1 MGQIPRRRGG
11 EFSSWRRYE
20 LDSSSSEE
28 ESSDDED
35 ESDNAAAATA
45 ATAADPFAAAAEE
58 EDDGI
63 GSEASDQTEAEVEVE
78 SEDTVA
84 FAKSKAREKIISEL
98 KKDSSDI
105 HLITGRTKKERCEKI
120 WKKYAPQFD
129 LKKVVASVGRLML
142 QLDKQEGPFSD
153 DSRAT
158 SENKPPIWKT
168 QKEESLAYGLL
179 YKLRLHSEKG
189 TGIDN
194 MSTEEIYKH
203 HPVFHQYKFS
213 DFTEWDKRMVKL
225 TDKHR
230 EHLRM
235 QIEAFIRHRESCPQ
249 KTVSSRGKR
258 LWHQHDAAKEQLRG
272 DTLSGKAGMIK
283 PSELWLTK
291 ECYQDFTLDDFR
303 KHVYQ
308 EKYRQLAGPY
318 WQQKRNKIA
327 LKEHLKQVE
336 QTYQEW
342 HQSKFDK
349 DMDGLTDRLAK
360 I

>member
-1 MGQIPRRRGG
+1 MGQIRRRGG

-45 ATAADPFAAAAEE
+45 AAPFAAAAEE

-98 KKDSSDI
+98 KKESSDI

-129 LKKVVASVGRLML
+129 RKKVVASVGRLML

-168 QKEESLAYGLL
+168 PKEESLAYGLL

-194 MSTEEIYKH
+194 MSTEESLSPI
-203 HPVFHQYKFS
+203 
-213 DFTEWDKRMVKL
+213 
-225 TDKHR
+225 
-230 EHLRM
+230 
-235 QIEAFIRHRESCPQ
+235 QI
-249 KTVSSRGKR
+249 
-258 LWHQHDAAKEQLRG
+258 L
-272 DTLSGKAGMIK
+272 
-283 PSELWLTK
+283 
-291 ECYQDFTLDDFR
+291 
-303 KHVYQ
+303 
-308 EKYRQLAGPY
+308 
-318 WQQKRNKIA
+318 
-327 LKEHLKQVE
+327 
-336 QTYQEW
+336 
-342 HQSKFDK
+342 
-349 DMDGLTDRLAK
+349 
-360 I
+360 